1 MRVSCV
7 FFHTHVNLG
16 GSIGRQDSLDLRSAQ
31 SKVKHFIDA
40 MDYDPATGEV
50 VVHTNIR
57 CGLTQGKAG
66 RLRIPGS
73 NVACAIEDL
82 SPAPKVKLTPQNKVE
97 A

>member
-1 MRVSCV
+1 MKISCV

-16 GSIGRQDSLDLRSAQ
+16 GSVKVDGIDLRSPQ
-31 SKVKHFIDA
+31 SKTRALVDS

-50 VVHTNIR
+50 TVHTSMR

-82 SPAPKVKLTPQNKVE
+82 TPAPKAKPAQAAKVE

>member
-1 MRVSCV
+1 MKISCV

-31 SKVKHFIDA
+31 SKVKHFIDS

-82 SPAPKVKLTPQNKVE
+82 SPVAKAKPAQAAKVE